1 MMSTPSR
8 ASWFAI
14 SSFSC
19 RLSEMPGDC
28 SPSRNVVSKIFTW
41 SGVPSAVMSVPFRFL
56 PFGLLLVLRLRGRHA
71 LFPPEGEEEKSKG
84 GLERHRQAQPTRLG
98 EFGRERGLPG
108 GVHPV
113 GPRSRP
119 ACGPVERVFTWADGI
134 QGRTR
139 GSVTLARKGQ
149 AALAACAIALCAAPA
164 ADAAYP
170 GANGRIAV
178 ATADG
183 IATLNSDGSG
193 FAQLT
198 NGRDSDPAWSPDGSE
213 IAFQRRADGSSDIY
227 VMNADGSGP
236 HAVTADA

>member
-84 GLERHRQAQPTRLG
+84 GLERHRRPKRNGLG
-98 EFGRERGLPG
+98 E
-108 GVHPV
+108 H
-113 GPRSRP
+113 
-119 ACGPVERVFTWADGI
+119 
-134 QGRTR
+134 
-139 GSVTLARKGQ
+139 GQ
-149 AALAACAIALCAAPA
+149 ARPC
-164 ADAAYP
+164 
-170 GANGRIAV
+170 G
-178 ATADG
+178 
-183 IATLNSDGSG
+183 
-193 FAQLT
+193 
-198 NGRDSDPAWSPDGSE
+198 
-213 IAFQRRADGSSDIY
+213 
-227 VMNADGSGP
+227 
-236 HAVTADA
+236 